1 MKISSNQL
9 KKYIKNS
16 EDIDFLKVWDL
27 FTIRT
32 AEVEGVEVKGEDL
45 KDVVVAQITSCEQ
58 HPTKEKYHILKVSD
72 GTQEYSILCGAP
84 NVRVG
89 LKAPLVKVGGMVSG
103 ITIEEK
109 IIAKV
114 LSQGMM
120 CAGDELGITSNHE
133 GILELPE
140 DTPLGVDIRDVLPIR
155 DIIVEIDN
163 KSLTNRPDL
172 WGHYGIAREVAAITK
187 HELLPL
193 DLAEIVND
201 KEDLKIVIKNP
212 ELCYRYCGLKIEN
225 ITNNTTPIEM
235 QIFLHYVGMRS
246 IDLIVDLTNFV
257 MLELGQP
264 MHAFDSRV
272 VKNIEVGL
280 ADKDAGYTTLDGV
293 ERELNENIL
302 MIKNADKYF
311 GIAGIMGGLDSEI
324 LQDTTSIVLESA
336 TFDATSIRK
345 SATALGLRTEASA
358 RYEKSL
364 DPEMAIIAAKRF
376 SYLLKEQN
384 PEMKY
389 ASNLT
394 DVYSKKYD
402 KVTVT
407 LKKKKLR
414 TYIEKEIPETEII
427 GILES
432 LGFNVTSDEENY
444 LVDVPSYRATKD
456 ITMDADIIEEI
467 SRMYGYENME
477 LIPLKLDLT
486 LTEHENV
493 YDKEYEIKKF
503 LSSYDNLHE
512 VHSYLWYDAE
522 FLKENNIEKSG
533 VSILNNKDKS
543 LLRDDL
549 ALSLLPMV
557 RNNFKNY
564 DNFGLFELGTIVK
577 DNENKRAIA
586 VLLCDSINNV
596 ENTYRKAKG
605 IVVDLFK
612 KLKNTKV
619 SFAHCKAENYYNEL
633 YNQTILVNNESIG
646 SINVV
651 STKVVNTL
659 AKKKCVVIVQIDADK
674 FIAMEKENLLFKEIS
689 KYPTVDLDYTI
700 ITDKNVKYEK
710 VEEITSSYN
719 GENIISFFLVDIYK
733 DKEKIKY
740 TIRFNVGSNEKTLTQ
755 AELNMFKN
763 GFIKHVKENGLEI
776 VE

>member
-32 AEVEGVEVKGEDL
+32 AEVEDVEVKGEDL

-58 HPTKEKYHILKVSD
+58 HPTKDKYHILKVTD
-72 GTQEYSILCGAP
+72 GKEEYSILCGAP

-89 LKAPLVKVGGMVSG
+89 LKAPLVKVGGVVSG

-109 IIAKV
+109 TIAKV

-193 DLAEIVND
+193 DLIEVNNN
-201 KEDLKIVIKNP
+201 KENLDIVIKNP

-225 ITNNTTPIEM
+225 ITNNITPIEM

-264 MHAFDSRV
+264 MHAFDGRV

-280 ADKDAGYTTLDGV
+280 ADKDSTYTTLDGV
-293 ERELNENIL
+293 ERKLNENIL
-302 MIKNADKYF
+302 MIKNADNYF

-324 LQDTTSIVLESA
+324 LSDTTTIVLESA

-364 DPEMAIIAAKRF
+364 DPEMAITAAKRF
-376 SYLLKEQN
+376 SYLLKLQN
-384 PEMKY
+384 PNMEF

-394 DVYSKKYD
+394 DIYSKKYD
-402 KVTVT
+402 QVNIT
-407 LKKKKLR
+407 LKKSKLR
-414 TYIEKEIPETEII
+414 TYIEKEIPEDEII
-427 GILES
+427 NILES
-432 LGFNVTSDEENY
+432 LGFKIESKEDVYMIT
-444 LVDVPSYRATKD
+444 VPSYRATKD

-486 LTEHENV
+486 LTEHENI
-493 YDKEYEIKKF
+493 YDKEYDIKKF
-503 LSSYDNLHE
+503 LSGYKNMHE
-512 VHSYLWYDAE
+512 VHSYLWYDSE
-522 FLKENNIEKSG
+522 FLKENNIEKTG

-557 RNNFKNY
+557 RDNFKNY
-564 DNFGLFELGTIVK
+564 ESFGLFEIGTVVK
-577 DNENKRAIA
+577 DEENKRELAI
-586 VLLCDSINNV
+586 LLCDSISNV
-596 ENTYRKAKG
+596 EYVYRKAKG
-605 IVVDLFK
+605 IIADLLK
-612 KLKNTKV
+612 KNKNVNV
-619 SFAHCKAENYYNEL
+619 SFRHSKTEKYYNEL
-633 YNQTILVNNESIG
+633 YSQEILIG
-646 SINVV
+646 DNIIGAINLVD
-651 STKVVNTL
+651 TKVTNGL
-659 AKKKCVVIVQIDADK
+659 AKKKCVITIRVDIDK
-674 FIAMEKENLLFKEIS
+674 LLEMPKETLVFKEIS
-689 KYPTVDLDYTI
+689 KYPTVNLDYTI
-700 ITDKNVKYEK
+700 IANKEAKYE
-710 VEEITSSYN
+710 EIEKIAKSYEA
-719 GENIISFFLVDIYK
+719 ENIKDLMLLDIYK
-733 DKEKIKY
+733 DKEKTKY
-740 TIRFNVGSNEKTLTQ
+740 TIRFTVGSNEKTLTQ

-763 GFIKHVKENGLEI
+763 EFIKHVKENGLDIME
-776 VE
+776 

>member
-72 GTQEYSILCGAP
+72 GSQEYSILCGAP

-109 IIAKV
+109 TIAKV

-120 CAGDELGITSNHE
+120 CAGDELGITSNHD

-193 DLAEIVND
+193 DLSEIVND
-201 KEDLKIVIKNP
+201 KEDLKISIKNP

-280 ADKDAGYTTLDGV
+280 ADKDTSYTTLDGV

-324 LQDTTSIVLESA
+324 LPDTTSIVLESA

-376 SYLLKEQN
+376 SYLLMAQN

-407 LKKKKLR
+407 LKKNKLR

-427 GILES
+427 GILEA

-444 LVDVPSYRATKD
+444 FVDVPSYRATKD

-503 LSSYDNLHE
+503 LSSYDDLHE

-564 DNFGLFELGTIVK
+564 DHFGLFELGTIVK
-577 DNENKRAIA
+577 DKENKRAIA
-586 VLLCDSINNV
+586 VLLCDSINNI

-619 SFAHCKAENYYNEL
+619 SFARCGAENYYNEL
-633 YNQTILVNNESIG
+633 YNQAILVNNESIG

-674 FIAMEKENLLFKEIS
+674 FIAMENKNLLFKEIS
-689 KYPTVDLDYTI
+689 KYPTVELDYTI
-700 ITDKNVKYEK
+700 ITDMNVKYEK

-719 GENIISFFLVDIYK
+719 GENIISFSLVDIYK
-733 DKEKIKY
+733 DKEKNKY
-740 TIRFNVGSNEKTLTQ
+740 TIRFNVGSAEKTLTQ